1 MKRLSFLLFTVLLSH
16 FQLVFAEIK
25 AIECQ
30 LQVQV
35 RASQNYAAP
44 IHQYTTLKNDGS
56 PMLLIGI
63 NIQKS
68 EAIYQFKNIKIHQ
81 AYCRSLVRQKKDAYL
96 SGYFPLETIH
106 LNDQLILNYRRTSAN
121 SYPF

>member
-16 FQLVFAEIK
+16 SQLVFAEIK
-25 AIECQ
+25 AIEC
-30 LQVQV
+30 QVQV

-44 IHQYTTLKNDGS
+44 IHQYSTLKNDGS

-68 EAIYQFKNIKIHQ
+68 EAIYQSK
-81 AYCRSLVRQKKDAYL
+81 
-96 SGYFPLETIH
+96 T
-106 LNDQLILNYRRTSAN
+106 
-121 SYPF
+121 

>member
-16 FQLVFAEIK
+16 SQLVFAEIK

-68 EAIYQFKNIKIHQ
+68 EAIYL
-81 AYCRSLVRQKKDAYL
+81 R
-96 SGYFPLETIH
+96 LEREFFALGISST
-106 LNDQLILNYRRTSAN
+106 
-121 SYPF
+121 F